1 MNNDIYLQQND
12 QWFRLRACAIIIKDN
27 QVLMA
32 KNDKVSYYYAV
43 GGAVKINESIEEAV
57 KREVLEETGLNL
69 EIDRL
74 LYIHQNFIHFEGKKF
89 HEVAFYFLM
98 KKSDLSGL
106 KSESYSFEGA
116 KEEMVFIPID
126 EYHQY
131 DAYPRFFRE
140 ELKQLKQE
148 VTLIT
153 TYED

>member
-1 MNNDIYLQQND
+1 MNNDINLQQND

-27 QVLMA
+27 KVLMA
-32 KNDKVSYYYAV
+32 KNDKVSYYYTV

-74 LYIHQNFIHFEGKKF
+74 LYIHQNFIH
-89 HEVAFYFLM
+89 
-98 KKSDLSGL
+98 
-106 KSESYSFEGA
+106 FEGA